1 MLQHVVVKLYNFNS
15 CSNYEVIYC
24 PQMIQPFCC
33 SLRENS
39 VCFPIPS
46 KEEFL
51 ILPLIF
57 LFPVIT
63 QTPNSPSCETFPS
76 HALQSLGFL
85 LPIPSQR
92 YFSFLMVHLILL
104 MSFKQSIILIT
115 IQYILMRMYQLILS
129 SHSHQV
135 KTHQK
140 QFAHC
145 FLHFGFVSEMFFN
158 TGTQVLGLFTY
169 SIVYKH
175 ERALSNRN
183 YISFYQYCWQLPI
196 LQGFTGGSVV
206 KNPSAQSRRHGFHR
220 WVRKIPWRREWQ
232 PTPVFLPWEIP
243 WTKELGGPKSKG
255 LQKSWSQLTD

>member
-15 CSNYEVIYC
+15 CSTYEVLYC

-51 ILPLIF
+51 ILHLIF
-57 LFPVIT
+57 SFLSLPRHLTALLMKHFLPMHSSLLT
-63 QTPNSPSCETFPS
+63 SSC
-76 HALQSLGFL
+76 QSLL
-85 LPIPSQR
+85 SLR

-158 TGTQVLGLFTY
+158 TGT
-169 SIVYKH
+169 
-175 ERALSNRN
+175 
-183 YISFYQYCWQLPI
+183 
-196 LQGFTGGSVV
+196 
-206 KNPSAQSRRHGFHR
+206 
-220 WVRKIPWRREWQ
+220 
-232 PTPVFLPWEIP
+232 
-243 WTKELGGPKSKG
+243 
-255 LQKSWSQLTD
+255 